1 LIGIYGS
8 SAKLLLALLRL
19 PFEASA
25 LLLLK
30 EGLSD
35 EGRVGE
41 FLMGSVAVSS
51 DFNFSKFLLD
61 ESIFFVYRLLRSLLS
76 PPFLSVGSYLSNRL
90 LLHLR
95 SLPSSS
101 LSPDISRNSLRS
113 EFPPSLFGD
122 FRRKRF
128 RDSRQLVASHLRIR
142 SWNCCCRMG
151 RFRSLLGCQR
161 DQQSKRISIS
171 FKHWLLALECEWISR
186 KRTFLIA

>member
-1 LIGIYGS
+1 MCIGCYDHFSRLRS
-8 SAKLLLALLRL
+8 SRLARTSRIDFSCTFAPCRPLHSRRLDRISDRPTLLA
-19 PFEASA
+19 
-25 LLLLK
+25 
-30 EGLSD
+30 
-35 EGRVGE
+35 
-41 FLMGSVAVSS
+41 
-51 DFNFSKFLLD
+51 
-61 ESIFFVYRLLRSLLS
+61 S
-76 PPFLSVGSYLSNRL
+76 PLQ
-90 LLHLR
+90 
-95 SLPSSS
+95 